1 MPKKP
6 NYFLW
11 LLLFAIALLAR
22 LLVLKLYKES
32 YFISPDGLTYSN
44 MAENFLQG
52 KGIINTIRDRDYVV
66 GPIYPLFLVLVY
78 FFFGVKNY
86 AMVVICQ
93 AVISALT
100 VVLAYQLGEI
110 LFGKKYGWISYLLF
124 LLYPLFSFWTL
135 YILTETVYIF
145 MLTLFLYVCVLYAH
159 NLKQPRNRFRNA
171 LLIGIVLGLSNL
183 VRPLL
188 LLVLPV
194 LLVWSWFIHG
204 WNLKKA
210 FKDVVLICLMMML
223 VMSPWWIRNYLRY
236 HQFIVA
242 TNYGAYEL
250 YAGNNPY
257 AVTDEYF
264 YFTMKTYDPVVK
276 ARIDKLPI
284 QEQEKEYSQLA
295 KSYILKHPLEFVQ
308 RTYSKEVNLFWNPIA
323 LWEAIANKIRGYRFD
338 QGYLILGLAGA
349 VLSVWRI
356 KKYSILLLMILY
368 YSVIVSMFTVVD
380 SGRYRVPIMPAVI
393 LLGALV
399 FVDILKGLDLVFRK
413 IRMAYKKSFG
423 LR

>member
-1 MPKKP
+1 MSKKP

-11 LLLFAIALLAR
+11 LFLFVVALLAR
-22 LLVLKLYKES
+22 LLFLKLYNEN

-124 LLYPLFSFWTL
+124 LFYPLFSFWTI
-135 YILTETVYIF
+135 YVLTETVYIF
-145 MLTLFLYVCVLYAH
+145 MLTLFLYVCVLYAQ
-159 NLKQPRNRFRNA
+159 NLKQPRKRFRNA

-183 VRPLL
+183 LRPLL

-194 LLVWSWFIHG
+194 LLVWSWFING

-210 FKDVVLICLMMML
+210 FKDLVLICLMMML

-257 AVTDEYF
+257 TVTDEYF
-264 YFTMKTYDPVVK
+264 YFAMKTYDPVVK

-284 QEQEKEYSQLA
+284 QEQEKQYSQLA
-295 KSYILKHPLEFVQ
+295 KSYILKHPWEFVQ

-323 LWEAIANKIRGYRFD
+323 LWEATSNKIRGYRFD
-338 QGYLILGLAGA
+338 QWYLLLGLVGA
-349 VLSVWRI
+349 VLSVWRLS
-356 KKYSILLLMILY
+356 KYSILLLMSLY
-368 YSVIVSMFTVVD
+368 YSVIVSMITVVD

-399 FVDILKGLDLVFRK
+399 FVDIIKGLNLIFRK
-413 IRMAYKKSFG
+413 IRIAYSGNK
-423 LR
+423 